1 MEPDTFDVQWQ
12 LCFGR
17 LGVTELNLKNIKKSY
32 GAVDVLK
39 NVNRC
44 IPHGTFFT
52 LLGPSGCGKTTL
64 LRVVAGFV
72 SPSSGSVLFGE
83 QDITHTAPHRREIGV
98 VFQDY
103 ALFPDK
109 SVFDNVAYGLRARK
123 KSDKE
128 IKNKVP
134 EYLEK
139 VGLGGLGDRLPA
151 EMSGG
156 QRQRVALARA
166 LIVEPRVL
174 LMDEPLSNL
183 DASLRVQMRDVIR
196 SLQLETNTTTIF
208 VTHDQEEAL
217 AMSDQIAVMKD
228 GRIDQCG
235 APDDVYRNPRTAYV
249 SSFVG
254 SANLLPA
261 KYLGEEVNGFDV
273 YEVNGARV
281 SGRTM
286 SRAEDGKYLIVARPE
301 NLGIRK
307 ASGPK
312 GDGELN
318 GRIRAL
324 QFQGYRTSFHVVLET
339 GGDVYVETFGETEG
353 YSAARGDEVTISFK
367 EKCLFVPEASR

>member
-1 MEPDTFDVQWQ
+1 MVLREPG
-12 LCFGR
+12 L
-17 LGVTELNLKNIKKSY
+17 TELNLINVKKSY
-32 GAVDVLK
+32 GEVEVLK
-39 NVNRC
+39 DINRR
-44 IPHGTFFT
+44 ILDGTFFT

-72 SPSSGSVLFGE
+72 TPTAGAVHFGTE
-83 QDITHTAPHRREIGV
+83 DVTRVPPHLREIGM

-109 SVFDNVAYGLRARK
+109 SVFENVAYGLRARK
-123 KSDKE
+123 RTRDE
-128 IKNKVP
+128 VNRKVG
-134 EYLEK
+134 EYLAR
-139 VGLGGLGDRLPA
+139 VGLDGLGDRLPA

-166 LIVEPRVL
+166 LVIEPRVL

-196 SLQLETNTTTIF
+196 SLQSETKTTTIF

-235 APDDVYRNPRTAYV
+235 APDDVYRNPQTAYV

-261 KYLGEEVNGFDV
+261 TLLENTPDGVGTYQVNGTAV
-273 YEVNGARV
+273 T
-281 SGRTM
+281 GRTM
-286 SRAEDGKYLIVARPE
+286 ATADDGRYLMVARPE

-307 ASGPK
+307 ASGVLCK
-312 GDGELN
+312 GELG
-318 GRIRAL
+318 GRIRSM
-324 QFQGYRTSFHVVLET
+324 QFQGYRTSYLVVLA
-339 GGDVYVETFGETEG
+339 GGHELNVETFGEGTE
-353 YSAARGDEVTISFK
+353 AQLTRGADVVISFND
-367 EKCLFVPEASR
+367 KCLFVPEATR

>member
-1 MEPDTFDVQWQ
+1 M
-12 LCFGR
+12 
-17 LGVTELNLKNIKKSY
+17 TELNLKNIKKSY
-32 GAVDVLK
+32 GDFDVLK
-39 NVNRC
+39 DINRS

-72 SPSSGSVLFGE
+72 SPSSGAVHFGQ
-83 QDITHTAPHRREIGV
+83 QDVTHTAPHLREIGM

-123 KSDKE
+123 KSERD
-128 IKNKVP
+128 IRNKVP

-139 VGLGGLGDRLPA
+139 VGLEGFGHRLPA

-235 APDDVYRNPRTAYV
+235 APDDVYRNPQTAYV

-261 KYLGEEVNGFDV
+261 RYLGQEENGIDT
-273 YEVNGARV
+273 YEVNGTRV

-286 SRAEDGKYLIVARPE
+286 SKADDGRYLMVARPE

-307 ASGPK
+307 FSGPA
-312 GDGELN
+312 GAGELN
-318 GRIRAL
+318 GHIQTL
-324 QFQGYRTSFHVVLET
+324 QFQGYRTSFHVVLEN
-339 GGDVYVETFGETEG
+339 GADVYVETFGETTG
-353 YSAARGDEVTISFK
+353 HATARGDEVTISFN

>member
-1 MEPDTFDVQWQ
+1 
-12 LCFGR
+12 
-17 LGVTELNLKNIKKSY
+17 VTELNLKNIKKSY
-32 GAVDVLK
+32 RDFEVLK
-39 NVNRC
+39 DINQS

-72 SPSSGSVLFGE
+72 SPSSGAVLFGK
-83 QDITHTAPHRREIGV
+83 QDVTHTAPHRREIGM

-123 KSDKE
+123 KSERD
-128 IKNKVP
+128 IKNKVR

-139 VGLGGLGDRLPA
+139 VGLEGLGDRLPA

-166 LIVEPRVL
+166 LIVEPQVL

-196 SLQLETNTTTIF
+196 SLQLETNTTMIF

-235 APDDVYRNPRTAYV
+235 APDDVYRNPQTAYV

-261 KYLGEEVNGFDV
+261 SYLGREVNGIDT
-273 YEVNGARV
+273 YEVNGTRV

-286 SRAEDGKYLIVARPE
+286 SKADDGRYLMVARPE

-307 ASGPK
+307 FSRPVGE
-312 GDGELN
+312 GELN
-318 GRIRAL
+318 GRIQTL
-324 QFQGYRTSFHVVLET
+324 QFQGYRTRFHVVLEN
-339 GGDVYVETFGETEG
+339 GADVYVETFGETERHMI
-353 YSAARGDEVTISFK
+353 ARGDEITISFN